1 MPLVTFTGLPSSGKT
16 KFAKQLVDSLQK
28 RIEESKTT
36 KEPGHNYSV
45 IYHYCEA
52 KGLATPHC
60 VVHVVSSVDHCVQWN
75 REWDEEV
82 IRQLAM
88 RYEEP
93 NGDTRWDS
101 PLFTVVAADDNETLP
116 IDEMWDCLVLK
127 KVAPPN
133 AATLVKPTS
142 GNNFLQELDQ
152 KTQAVISAIV
162 QHQQIASIGGQVKV
176 EDMAIDMPAHAV
188 STAQLQR
195 IRRTFVALNR
205 MRSIDIDRI
214 TSLFVEYINRTFESE

>member
-1 MPLVTFTGLPSSGKT
+1 
-16 KFAKQLVDSLQK
+16 
-28 RIEESKTT
+28 
-36 KEPGHNYSV
+36 
-45 IYHYCEA
+45 
-52 KGLATPHC
+52 
-60 VVHVVSSVDHCVQWN
+60 
-75 REWDEEV
+75 
-82 IRQLAM
+82 
-88 RYEEP
+88 
-93 NGDTRWDS
+93 
-101 PLFTVVAADDNETLP
+101 
-116 IDEMWDCLVLK
+116 MWDCLVLK

-176 EDMAIDMPAHAV
+176 EDMVIEMPAHAV